1 MKPAPA
7 RLRASERPEQTRRW
21 GGVWIAADRRAP
33 FKVEQHQERPARRW
47 WPL

>member
-1 MKPAPA
+1 MKHAPT

-21 GGVWIAADRRAP
+21 GSVWVAADRRQP
-33 FKVEQHQERPARRW
+33 FKVEQSQERRARRW